1 MVQLWTTESSYK
13 ECNQSD
19 SDESEE
25 NPPKSVS
32 HFFWAAIFIGLIAF
46 GALLI
51 VLAPK
56 NWLRGNSCVFASG
69 SKEVSSSPQ
78 QQNDEDLIMDCG
90 KTRAEAVARGCVLD
104 VLGAA
109 WIPPLC
115 YDKELAEESVL
126 SDTELA
132 KVGGSGIFQWW
143 TDYNHTVEISQD
155 RLQYLDDLVGYTWE
169 KFHVAHCLYDW
180 RVLVKAAKRIRKGER
195 NVYVHISLL
204 NYQHAH
210 HCSEVIAN
218 QDHRVGARA
227 KVDLAL
233 GKCVRLDMY

>member
-1 MVQLWTTESSYK
+1 MVQLWKTESSYK

-78 QQNDEDLIMDCG
+78 QQNDEDLVMDCG

-104 VLGAA
+104 IMGAA
-109 WIPPLC
+109 WLPQLC
-115 YDKELAEESVL
+115 YDKELAEESV
-126 SDTELA
+126 SPDTELA
-132 KVGGSGIFQWW
+132 KVGGSGISQWW
-143 TDYNHTVEISQD
+143 RNYNRTVEISQD

-169 KFHVAHCLYDW
+169 EFHVAHCLYDW
-180 RVLVKAAKRIRKGER
+180 RALVKAAKRIRKGER
-195 NVYVHISLL
+195 NV
-204 NYQHAH
+204 
-210 HCSEVIAN
+210 EVIAN
-218 QDHRVGARA
+218 QDHRAGATA
-227 KVDLAL
+227 KVDFAL